1 MGSEKLTALFLSVK
15 LMIGLTFQ
23 NIRNGFPEG
32 RNAAETL
39 ALYQQL
45 VEDDGILA
53 LVNILSAVGWW
64 WCNIS
69 FIKGDFDTRKSWTKA
84 SIFTSDQHS
93 ITIFHSYTNVT
104 VWFLILLYWLNAE
117 FGGKVRCILEIG
129 TVGEKTGLF
138 G

>member
-53 LVNILSAVGWW
+53 LVNILSAVG
-64 WCNIS
+64 
-69 FIKGDFDTRKSWTKA
+69 
-84 SIFTSDQHS
+84 
-93 ITIFHSYTNVT
+93 
-104 VWFLILLYWLNAE
+104 
-117 FGGKVRCILEIG
+117 
-129 TVGEKTGLF
+129 
-138 G
+138 